1 MPRARAKSLRHIP
14 GASSGRPAVL
24 AEGPPVLAHSDVWG
38 NLPEDYLGMTD
49 PTGTDGNL
57 AENPRFM
64 DTTDPDPAAWDL
76 HPRMNSPLLD
86 GGSASYLD
94 PDGSTRR

>member
-1 MPRARAKSLRHIP
+1 
-14 GASSGRPAVL
+14 VL